1 MTSEH
6 YRNEHALTSEA
17 RSNASNILLENS
29 FEAVL
34 VTDNKGQIQYTNPA
48 VRKNFGYA
56 IEDLFSQS
64 IFDVFTV
71 SQGNQSKLLKICD
84 NDNLPEGEF
93 ILPGLI
99 KSKDGVKIDVQLRSF
114 VTENSKQRQL
124 TFLVR
129 DISTRVSISRE
140 LASSQQLMSSI
151 VAGVGDAI
159 IATDKDG
166 LLTLFNRGAE
176 DTFGYSAEEIIGK
189 HLDTLIPEEHRGE
202 HSSYMM
208 DFDAGAI
215 DTRGMGTRG
224 AISGLRQG
232 GEIFPAEA
240 TIIKIGEGEQQ
251 TFAAVVRDVSERIKV
266 QTQLQKAKEMAEIA
280 SQMKSSFLANMS
292 HELRT
297 PLNAIIGFSEFITE
311 EHLGPIAHPKY
322 REYIGDILDSGRH
335 LLTIV
340 NDILD
345 LSRVEAGEIQLN
357 ETVVCVRQS
366 ILSAYR
372 FVKRQA
378 KVKNISLDANLHDD
392 LPYLFADERLV
403 KQVLI
408 NLATNAVKFTPD
420 GGSIKAEIRYPD
432 GENGLSIVISDTGIG
447 IPKDDLERVIKPF
460 EQCESS
466 YSKTI
471 EGTGLGLS
479 LAGSLMNLHGG
490 DLSIVSEVGHGT
502 SVVLRFPV
510 DRVVTKESALTGVQA
525 KTSVRK
531 LSAKSFSNYVKE
543 KG

>member
-1 MTSEH
+1 MKWAVCMTSEH
-6 YRNEHALTSEA
+6 YPNEHALTSEA
-17 RSNASNILLENS
+17 RSNVSNILLENS

-34 VTDNKGQIQYTNPA
+34 VTDIKGQILYTNPA
-48 VRKNFGYA
+48 VSRNFGYTS
-56 IEDLFSQS
+56 EDLCAQS

-71 SQGNQSKLLKICD
+71 GEDDQNKLLNIFDKD
-84 NDNLPEGEF
+84 TLPDAEI

-99 KSKDGVKIDVQLRSF
+99 KSKVGEEIDVQLRSF
-114 VTENSKQRQL
+114 VTETSGQRQF

-140 LASSQQLMSSI
+140 LASSQQLMGSI

-159 IATDKDG
+159 IATDQKG
-166 LLTLFNRGAE
+166 YLTLFNRGAE
-176 DTFGYSAEEIIGK
+176 DIFGYGADDILGQ
-189 HLDTLIPEEHRGE
+189 HLDSLIPEEHRGD
-202 HSSYMM
+202 HRSYMA
-208 DFDAGAI
+208 DFDEGAI

-224 AISGLRQG
+224 AISGLRQN

-240 TIIKIGEGEQQ
+240 TIMKIGEGEKQ

-266 QTQLQKAKEMAEIA
+266 QTQLQEAKEMAEIA

-378 KVKNISLDANLHDD
+378 KVKNITLDANLDEE

-403 KQVLI
+403 KQIII

-420 GGSIKAEIRYPD
+420 GGSIKAEIQYPD

-447 IPKDDLERVIKPF
+447 IPKDMILNV
-460 EQCESS
+460 
-466 YSKTI
+466 
-471 EGTGLGLS
+471 LS
-479 LAGSLMNLHGG
+479 NHLN
-490 DLSIVSEVGHGT
+490 
-502 SVVLRFPV
+502 
-510 DRVVTKESALTGVQA
+510 SASPAIQ
-525 KTSVRK
+525 K
-531 LSAKSFSNYVKE
+531 L
-543 KG
+543 

>member
-1 MTSEH
+1 MKWAVCMTSEH

-17 RSNASNILLENS
+17 RSNVSNILLENS

-34 VTDNKGQIQYTNPA
+34 VTDIKGQILYTNPA
-48 VRKNFGYA
+48 VSRNFGYRL
-56 IEDLFSQS
+56 EDLYSQS

-71 SQGNQSKLLKICD
+71 SEDDQNKLLKICD
-84 NDNLPEGEF
+84 KDSLPDAEI

-99 KSKDGVKIDVQLRSF
+99 KSRSGDEIDVQLRSF
-114 VTENSKQRQL
+114 VTETSTQRQF

-140 LASSQQLMSSI
+140 LASSQQLMGSI

-159 IATDKDG
+159 IATDQEG
-166 LLTLFNRGAE
+166 YLTLFNRGAE
-176 DTFGYSAEEIIGK
+176 DTFGYRADDILGE
-189 HLDTLIPEEHRGE
+189 HLDSLIPEEHRGD
-202 HSSYMM
+202 HRTYMAS
-208 DFDAGAI
+208 FDAGAI

-224 AISGLRQG
+224 AISGLRQN
-232 GEIFPAEA
+232 GEVFPAEA
-240 TIIKIGEGEQQ
+240 TIMKIGEGEQQ

-266 QTQLQKAKEMAEIA
+266 QNQLREAKDMAEIA

-378 KVKNISLDANLHDD
+378 KVKNITLDANLSDD

-403 KQVLI
+403 KQVII

-420 GGSIKAEIRYPD
+420 GGAIKAEVRRVD
-432 GENGLSIVISDTGIG
+432 GDNGIAIVISDTGIG
-447 IPKDDLERVIKPF
+447 IAKDDIERVIKPF
-460 EQCESS
+460 EQCEAS
-466 YSKTI
+466 YTKTI

-479 LAGSLMNLHGG
+479 LARSLMHLHGG
-490 DLSIVSEVGHGT
+490 ELSIESEVGLGT
-502 SVVLRFPV
+502 SVVLTFPV
-510 DRVVTKESALTGVQA
+510 DRVVTKETALTGLQS

-531 LSAKSFSNYVKE
+531 LTA
-543 KG
+543 

>member
-17 RSNASNILLENS
+17 RSNVSNILLENS

-34 VTDNKGQIQYTNPA
+34 VTDIKGTILYTNPA
-48 VRKNFGYA
+48 VSRNFGYGLD
-56 IEDLFSQS
+56 DLYSQS

-71 SQGNQSKLLKICD
+71 SDDDQNKLLKTCD
-84 NDNLPEGEF
+84 KESLPDAE
-93 ILPGLI
+93 IVLPGVI
-99 KSKDGVKIDVQLRSF
+99 KSRSGHEIDVQLRSF
-114 VTENSKQRQL
+114 VTETTAERQF

-140 LASSQQLMSSI
+140 LASSQQLMGSI

-159 IATDKDG
+159 IATDQKG
-166 LLTLFNRGAE
+166 YLTLFNRGAE
-176 DTFGYSAEEIIGK
+176 DTFGYRADDILGE
-189 HLDTLIPEEHRGE
+189 HLDILIPEEHRGD
-202 HSSYMM
+202 HSTYMV

-224 AISGLRQG
+224 AISGLRQN
-232 GEIFPAEA
+232 GEVFPAEA

-266 QTQLQKAKEMAEIA
+266 QNQLREAKDMAEIA

-322 REYIGDILDSGRH
+322 REYIGDILDSGKH

-345 LSRVEAGEIQLN
+345 LSRIEAGEIQLN
-357 ETVVCVRQS
+357 ESVVCVRQS

-378 KVKNISLDANLHDD
+378 KVKNITLDANLSDD

-403 KQVLI
+403 KQIII

-420 GGSIKAEIRYPD
+420 GGAVKAEVRRVD
-432 GENGLSIVISDTGIG
+432 GDSGIAIVISDTGIG
-447 IPKDDLERVIKPF
+447 IPKDDIARVIKPF

-466 YSKTI
+466 YTKTI

-479 LAGSLMNLHGG
+479 LARSLMHLHGG
-490 DLSIVSEVGHGT
+490 ELSIESELGHGT
-502 SVVLRFPV
+502 SVVLTFPV
-510 DRVVTKESALTGVQA
+510 DRVVTKETALDGLEN

-531 LSAKSFSNYVKE
+531 LTA
-543 KG
+543 

>member
-6 YRNEHALTSEA
+6 CRNEHALTSEA
-17 RSNASNILLENS
+17 RSNVSNILLENS

-34 VTDNKGQIQYTNPA
+34 VTDMKGQILYTNPA
-48 VRKNFGYA
+48 VSRSFGYRL
-56 IEDLFSQS
+56 EDLYFQS
-64 IFDVFTV
+64 VFDVFTV
-71 SQGNQSKLLKICD
+71 SEDDQNKLLKVCD
-84 NDNLPEGEF
+84 KDILPESEI
-93 ILPGLI
+93 ILPGFI
-99 KSKDGVKIDVQLRSF
+99 KSSGGDQIDVQLRSF
-114 VTENSKQRQL
+114 VTEISSQRQF

-129 DISTRVSISRE
+129 DISARVSISRE
-140 LASSQQLMSSI
+140 LESSQQLMGSI

-159 IATDKDG
+159 IATDQNG
-166 LLTLFNRGAE
+166 YLTLFNRGAE
-176 DTFGYSAEEIIGK
+176 DTFGYRTDDILGK
-189 HLDTLIPEEHRGE
+189 HLNNLIPEEHRGD
-202 HSSYMM
+202 HSAYMT

-215 DTRGMGTRG
+215 DTRGMGARG
-224 AISGLRQG
+224 AISGLREN
-232 GEIFPAEA
+232 GEVFPAEA
-240 TIIKIGEGEQQ
+240 TIIKIGKGKQQ

-266 QTQLQKAKEMAEIA
+266 QNQLREAKEMAEIA

-357 ETVVCVRQS
+357 ETVMCVRQS

-378 KVKNISLDANLHDD
+378 KVKNITLDAELGDD
-392 LPYLFADERLV
+392 LPYLFADERLI
-403 KQVLI
+403 KQVII
-408 NLATNAVKFTPD
+408 NLVTNAVKFTPD
-420 GGSIKAEIRYPD
+420 GGLIKAEIRRVD
-432 GENGLSIVISDTGIG
+432 EDNGIAIVISDTGIG
-447 IPKDDLERVIKPF
+447 IAKDDIERVIKPF

-466 YSKTI
+466 YTKTI

-479 LAGSLMNLHGG
+479 LARSLMHLHGG
-490 DLSIVSEVGHGT
+490 DLSIESEVGLGT
-502 SVVLRFPV
+502 SVVLNFPV
-510 DRVVTKESALTGVQA
+510 DRVVAKETALTGLQS

-531 LSAKSFSNYVKE
+531 LTA
-543 KG
+543 